1 VLIKLKSDIYREIF
15 LDRIEMRFIQ
25 EQPPINIGA
34 DISIRSFEMIAK
46 ELKKYP
52 KAKEFDNNEI
62 EVISR
67 LIHTSTCFNEV
78 LENIYFSK
86 DAIPRMQRLLKRGA
100 KIIVDVNMIKVGLS
114 QFYLDTYNNEVIC
127 YINEPFTYED
137 AKKNRTTR
145 SYSAIKEAIK
155 RHKDTPMILACGNA
169 PTFIYSAVN
178 TLLDEGVDL
187 KQVAF
192 ILFPVG
198 FVNVVESKDYGKRFS
213 QHYNIP
219 AVIMEG
225 RFGSSTMTVATL
237 HATYKLI
244 KDYDKDEKYNGK

>member
-1 VLIKLKSDIYREIF
+1 
-15 LDRIEMRFIQ
+15 MFIQ
-25 EQPPINIGA
+25 EEPPINIGA
-34 DISIRSFEMIAK
+34 DISVRSFEIIAD

-52 KAKEFDNNEI
+52 KIEEFDSNEI

-78 LENIYFSK
+78 LENIYFTP
-86 DAIPRMQRLLKRGA
+86 DAIPKIQELLKRRA

-114 QFYLDTYNNEVIC
+114 QFYLDTYGNEVIC
-127 YINEPFTYED
+127 YINEPFTYEY

-145 SYSAIKEAIK
+145 SYGAVVEAIK
-155 RHKDTPMILACGNA
+155 RHRDEPMVLACGNA

-178 TLLDEGVDL
+178 TLLNEGVNL
-187 KQVAF
+187 KNVAF

-198 FVNVVESKDYGKRFS
+198 FVNVVESKDYGKRFCEY
-213 QHYNIP
+213 YNIP
-219 AVIMEG
+219 AILMEG

-244 KDYDKDEKYNGK
+244 KDFDGDKKYNGK

>member
-1 VLIKLKSDIYREIF
+1 
-15 LDRIEMRFIQ
+15 MFIQ
-25 EQPPINIGA
+25 EEPPINIGA
-34 DISIRSFEMIAK
+34 DISVRSFEMIAD

-52 KAKEFDNNEI
+52 KIEEFDSNEI

-78 LENIYFSK
+78 LENIYFTPN
-86 DAIPRMQRLLKRGA
+86 AIPKIQELLKRRA

-114 QFYLDTYNNEVIC
+114 QFYLDTYGNEVIC
-127 YINEPFTYED
+127 YINEPFTYEY

-145 SYSAIKEAIK
+145 SYGAVVEAIK
-155 RHKDTPMILACGNA
+155 RHKNEPMVLACGNA

-178 TLLDEGVDL
+178 TLLNEEVNL
-187 KQVAF
+187 KNVAF

-198 FVNVVESKDYGKRFS
+198 FVNVVESKDYGKRFCEY
-213 QHYNIP
+213 YNIP
-219 AVIMEG
+219 AILMEG

-244 KDYDKDEKYNGK
+244 KDYDGDKKYNGK

>member
-1 VLIKLKSDIYREIF
+1 
-15 LDRIEMRFIQ
+15 MFIQ
-25 EQPPINIGA
+25 EEPPINIGA
-34 DISIRSFEMIAK
+34 DISVRSFEIIAD

-52 KAKEFDNNEI
+52 KIEEFDSNEI

-67 LIHTSTCFNEV
+67 LIHTSTCFDEV
-78 LENIYFSK
+78 LENIYFTP
-86 DAIPRMQRLLKRGA
+86 DAIPKIQELLKRRA

-114 QFYLDTYNNEVIC
+114 QFYLDTYGNEVIC
-127 YINEPFTYED
+127 YINEPFTYEY

-145 SYSAIKEAIK
+145 SYGAVVEAIK
-155 RHKDTPMILACGNA
+155 RHRDEPMVLACGNA

-178 TLLDEGVDL
+178 TLLNERVNL
-187 KQVAF
+187 KNVAF

-198 FVNVVESKDYGKRFS
+198 FVNVVESKDYGKRFCEY
-213 QHYNIP
+213 YNIP
-219 AVIMEG
+219 AILMEG

-244 KDYDKDEKYNGK
+244 KDFDGDKKYNGK